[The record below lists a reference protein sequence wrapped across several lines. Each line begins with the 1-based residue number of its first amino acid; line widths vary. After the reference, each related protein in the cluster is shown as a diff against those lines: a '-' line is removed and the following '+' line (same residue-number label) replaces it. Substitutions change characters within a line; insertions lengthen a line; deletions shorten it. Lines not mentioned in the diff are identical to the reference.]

1 VELVKVTRKRSDF
14 KLLFEKHNELVTAV
28 MTKVSASL
36 NSSDAFNADE
46 LVDEAEVSREYT
58 LILQS
63 II

>member
-1 VELVKVTRKRSDF
+1 MELVKVTRKRSDF